1 MAISSSKDF
10 IVFPNDNS
18 GRLFIQEATF
28 TASGTWT
35 APAGV
40 TSAQV
45 ILVGGGGGGGGG
57 SQNVAGGGGA
67 GGQVIVRNLTV
78 VPGTT
83 YSVTIGAGGQGGQG
97 AINGAADVTNT
108 LPGGNGS
115 ATIFGNIT
123 IANLLVNSDFDY
135 SVQSWDSATYYRSAT
150 GVSGASQITVYPN
163 AAGLSV
169 GQRVTGTNL
178 GSNAQISGISGNLV
192 NLSVANTGT
201 VATVVGFSQG
211 ESVVRP
217 SNVFFNNIS
226 TAASDITTNPQT
238 ANTAASPYTQN
249 LSNNILPPQYAQLED
264 RNLITNNLIRQYGTA
279 LATFDINNSGV
290 PTKLPEMV
298 GGYTRTVTTTLNSP
312 IVTLNSTLDVYPN
325 MYIVGSMFAS
335 GTVVLSVDS
344 ATQITVSANATQNT
358 TNASATLSYSGA
370 FGINGFICGTSSSTS
385 GGAPTWVQL
394 SNMNSTTTTN
404 GTQTSAGLQGVPY
417 IPGATYTM
425 SAYVSTNVSI
435 LSATSILFQIRSA
448 GASRNAVS
456 NTLYANGSNS
466 GTTDSIDANTAN
478 GFFVRQATPQTLT
491 GFGGSFTTTAT
502 GANGATTITVADNS
516 GILIGMTITGS
527 GIQSDTQVSN
537 VVGTSISLNKTTNA
551 PLSNTTVNFANP
563 SGTQILGSNVTVGQT
578 GWRRI
583 AATFTTPSIA
593 STQANGVY
601 PFGATPQFIHPVIIF
616 QQGSVN
622 TFIDNVQLE
631 VGNTATTWRP
641 PVYREAQSMLMQ
653 TNSASGANLETSH
666 RFVRIQPNTQYSG
679 SAFVV
684 ATGTSNQYRPVRA
697 YIEYFDA
704 DFNSVL
710 RTEGNNVFLPIS
722 GVATSNQQM
731 PNVTY
736 PVRVAL
742 NGSTSPVTARWAKLG
757 VMVLNAAQS
766 ATGSAIEHHILA
778 PQLEPAATATV
789 YKRVDNVNFFYA
801 GQPGMTPIVSSLGTM
816 AAEGGGGGGTFN
828 TNSQHWQYGLEGGN
842 NGGHAVQNSNT
853 TTTLAGGGAGAGG
866 YGQPARIYG
875 SGVSGGNSV
884 DGYRTTAGGAI
895 QTWPLRGHLGGY
907 AVWNAGTNN
916 FHMMGEAGHGGP
928 GVLLNGLN
936 SGSPVGIPLGGGGG
950 GAGWSASNSL
960 NQTTPGIGQNGGGKG
975 GGTWLVTQASTTG
988 DYYARGLDA
997 IANTGSG
1004 GGGGGSNWTNTPQTL
1019 LNHNSANA
1027 AVNYEALTSEFF
1039 KWNPI
1044 YNASIVISAAAALYG
1059 SNGLR
1064 VTIQDTGNAKLTTSW
1079 QSFPILP
1086 RIPLV
1091 FPGVAARLTTA
1102 PGGVTSSQFTGLP
1115 KRVRPTVRW
1124 KNDRNQIIRE
1134 DRPPFDIQF
1143 SGTNTTTFLGAAGAT
1158 SGYWQTLAAPEN
1170 ASFFDVTW
1178 ELLYMDAGDVVDL
1191 DFAGCQYYG
1200 YMSFGGNGA
1209 DGYAMIRWFDK
1220 AVLQEVTDG

>member
-57 SQNVAGGGGA
+57 SQDIAGGGGA

-97 AINGAADVTNT
+97 AINGAADTTNT

-123 IANLLVNSDFDY
+123 IANLLVNPDFDY
-135 SVQSWDSATYYRSAT
+135 SIQSWDSATYYRSAT
-150 GVSGASQITVYPN
+150 GVSGASAITVYPN

-178 GSNAQISGISGNLV
+178 GANANIVGISGNV
-192 NLSVANTGT
+192 VSVSVANTGT

-217 SNVFFNNIS
+217 SNVFFHNIS
-226 TAASDITTNPQT
+226 SAGSDITNNTQ
-238 ANTAASPYTQN
+238 AGNTAGSPYTQN
-249 LSNNILPPQYAQLED
+249 LSNNILQPQVAQLED
-264 RNLITNNLIRQYGTA
+264 ATIVSNNLVRQFGTA
-279 LATFDINNSGV
+279 LASFTVANTGV
-290 PTKLPEMV
+290 PAKLPEMV
-298 GGYTRTVTTTLNSP
+298 GGYSRTATTTLSSTT
-312 IVTLNSTLDVYPN
+312 VTLNSTLDVYPN
-325 MYIVGSMFAS
+325 MYIVGTMFAT
-335 GTVVLSVDS
+335 GTTILSVDS
-344 ATQITVSANATQNT
+344 STQVTVSAAATQNA
-358 TNASATLSYSGA
+358 TNGAVTISYSGA
-370 FGINGFICGTSSSTS
+370 SGVNALIAGTSVSTTS
-385 GGAPTWVQL
+385 GAATWVQF
-394 SNMNSTTTTN
+394 STMNSTSTSN
-404 GTQTSAGLQGVPY
+404 GTQTSTGTQGVPY
-417 IPGATYTM
+417 IPGASYTM
-425 SAYVSTNVSI
+425 SCYISTNVDVSQT
-435 LSATSILFQIRSA
+435 TSLLFQLRSA
-448 GASRNAVS
+448 GASWNAVS
-456 NTLYANGSNS
+456 NVVYTGGSNS
-466 GTTDSIDANTAN
+466 GTSNSIDAGQAN
-478 GFFVRQATPQTLT
+478 GFFVRQATPQPLA
-491 GFGGSFTTTAT
+491 GYGGSVSTTAT
-502 GANGATTITVADNS
+502 AANGATSMTVTDTT
-516 GILIGMTITGS
+516 GILIGMVVTGS
-527 GIQSDTQVSN
+527 GLQSDTRVSSVAGN
-537 VVGTSISLNKTTNA
+537 TIGINKTTQS
-551 PLSNTTVNFANP
+551 PLSSTTVTFANP
-563 SGTQILGSNVTVGQT
+563 SNIQILSSATTAGQT

-583 AATFTTPSIA
+583 SATFTTPAIG
-593 STQANGVY
+593 TTLANGQY
-601 PFGATPQFIHPVIIF
+601 AFGSTPQFIHPVIVF

-622 TFIDNVQLE
+622 YYIDNLQLE
-631 VGNTATTWRP
+631 VGNTCTTWRM

-653 TNSASGANLETSH
+653 TNSASGSNLETSH
-666 RFVRIQPNTQYSG
+666 RFVRVSPNTQYSG

-704 DFNSVL
+704 DYNSVL

-722 GVATSNQQM
+722 GVATSTQQM

-736 PVRVAL
+736 PVRVTVNGATSPITARFAKFGIMQL
-742 NGSTSPVTARWAKLG
+742 NG
-757 VMVLNAAQS
+757 AQS
-766 ATGSAIEHHILA
+766 VTGSAIEHHIVA
-778 PQLEPAATATV
+778 PQLEPAATLTT

-801 GQPGMTPIVSSLGTM
+801 GQPGMTPIVSSLGTL
-816 AAEGGGGGGTFN
+816 AAEGGGGGGTW
-828 TNSQHWQYGLEGGN
+828 NSNSRHWQYGLEGGN
-842 NGGHAVQNSNT
+842 NGGHAIQGGSTV
-853 TTTLAGGGAGAGG
+853 TTLAGGGAGAGG
-866 YGQPARIYG
+866 YGQPARYYG
-875 SGVSGGNSV
+875 VGVSGGNSQ
-884 DGYRTTAGGAI
+884 DGYRTSAGGAI

-907 AVWNAGTNN
+907 AVTNSNTNN
-916 FHMMGEAGHGGP
+916 GHVMGEAGHGGP

-936 SGSPVGIPLGGGGG
+936 SGSPQGIPLGGGGG
-950 GAGWSASNSL
+950 GAGWNASNSIT
-960 NQTTPGIGQNGGGKG
+960 QATPGIGQNGGGKG
-975 GGTWLVTQASTTG
+975 APTWLITQASTTG

-997 IANTGSG
+997 IANTGAG
-1004 GGGGGSNWTNTPQTL
+1004 GGGGGSNWTNTPNTL

-1027 AVNYEALTSEFF
+1027 AVNYEALSSEFF

-1044 YNASIVISAAAALYG
+1044 YNASTSIVGGSIMYG
-1059 SNGLR
+1059 TNSLR
-1064 VTIQDTGNAKLTTSW
+1064 VTIQDTGNAKVTTSW

-1102 PGGVTSSQFTGLP
+1102 PGGATSSQFTGLP

-1124 KNDRNQIIRE
+1124 KNDRNVIIRE

-1143 SGTNTTTFLGAAGAT
+1143 SGVNTVTFLGATGAT
-1158 SGYWQTLAAPEN
+1158 SGYWQTLAAPAD

-1178 ELLYMDAGDVVDL
+1178 ELLYMDAGDVIDVD
-1191 DFAGCQYYG
+1191 FGGCQYYG

-1220 AVLQEVTDG
+1220 AVL

>member
-18 GRLFIQEATF
+18 GRLFVNEATF

-40 TSAQV
+40 TSAQI
-45 ILVGGGGGGGGG
+45 ILVGAGGGGGGG

-83 YSVTIGAGGQGGQG
+83 YNVTIGAGGQGGQG
-97 AINGAADVTNT
+97 AINAAADVVNT

-150 GVSGASQITVYPN
+150 GISGASAITVYPN
-163 AAGLSV
+163 AAGLTV

-178 GSNAQISGISGNLV
+178 GTNANIVGISGNVV
-192 NLSVANTGT
+192 NLSVANAAT
-201 VATVVGFSQG
+201 VASVVGFSQG
-211 ESVVRP
+211 ESIVRP
-217 SNVFFNNIS
+217 SNVFFYNIS
-226 TAASDITTNPQT
+226 AAGSDVTSNPQT
-238 ANTAASPYTQN
+238 GNTAGSPYFQN
-249 LSNNILPPQYAQLED
+249 LSNNLLQPNIAQLEEAAS
-264 RNLITNNLIRQYGTA
+264 ITNNNIRQYGIA
-279 LATFDINNSGV
+279 LSTFAITNTGV

-298 GGYTRTVTTTLNSP
+298 GGYTRTVTTVLSSTS
-312 IVTLNSTLDVYPN
+312 VTMNSTVDIYPG
-325 MYIVGSMFAS
+325 MYLVGSMFAT

-344 ATQITVSANATQNT
+344 TTSVTVSAAATQNS
-358 TNASATLSYSGA
+358 TNASITASYSGA
-370 FGINGFICGTSSSTS
+370 FGVNALIAATSVSTS
-385 GGAPTWVQL
+385 GGSPTWLQL
-394 SNMNSTTTTN
+394 SNMNSTSTSN
-404 GTQTSAGLQGVPY
+404 GTQTSAGLQGIPY
-417 IPGATYTM
+417 QPGATYTM
-425 SAYVSTNVSI
+425 SAYVSANTDV
-435 LSATSILFQIRSA
+435 LAATGVLFQLRSA
-448 GASRNAVS
+448 GASWNAIS
-456 NTLYANGSNS
+456 NQSFAGGSNS
-466 GTTDSIDANTAN
+466 GTTNSIDAGQAN
-478 GFFVRQATPQTLT
+478 GFFVRQATPAALP
-491 GFGGSFTTTAT
+491 GYGGNVTTTADA
-502 GANGATTITVADNS
+502 ANGATTITVASNF
-516 GILIGMTITGS
+516 GVYIGMVVSGS
-527 GIQSDTQVSN
+527 GLQSDTRVSN
-537 VVGTSISLNKTTNA
+537 VVGTTISINKTTNA
-551 PLSNTTVNFANP
+551 PLSTTSVTFSLAG
-563 SGTQILGSNVTVGQT
+563 GTQILGSNVTVGQT

-583 AATFTTPSIA
+583 SATFTTPSIA
-593 STQANGVY
+593 SALANGTY
-601 PFGATPQFIHPVIIF
+601 QFGSTPQFIHPVILL

-622 TFIDNVQLE
+622 FWFDNIQLE
-631 VGNTATTWRP
+631 VGNTTTTWRP

-666 RFVRIQPNTQYSG
+666 RFVRVQPNTNYSG

-684 ATGTSNQYRPVRA
+684 ATGTSNQYRPTRA

-722 GVATSNQQM
+722 GVATASQQM
-731 PNVTY
+731 PAVTY
-736 PVRVAL
+736 PIRLAV
-742 NGSTSPVTARWAKLG
+742 NGATSPVSARWAKFG
-757 VMVLNAAQS
+757 IMNLNGAQS
-766 ATGSAIEHHILA
+766 ATGTAIEHHILA
-778 PQLEPAATATV
+778 PQLEPAATVTP
-789 YKRVDNVNFFYA
+789 YKKADNVNFFYA
-801 GQPGMTPIVSSLGTM
+801 GQPGMTPIVSSLGTL

-828 TNSQHWQYGLEGGN
+828 SNSTHWQYGLEGGN
-842 NGGHAVQNSNT
+842 NGGHAVQNSNAS
-853 TTTLAGGGAGAGG
+853 TTLAGGGAGAGG

-875 SGVSGGNSV
+875 AGVSGGNTI
-884 DGYRTTAGGAI
+884 DGYRTTAGGSI
-895 QTWPLRGHLGGY
+895 QTYPLRGHLGGY
-907 AVWNAGTNN
+907 AVWNSGTNN
-916 FHMMGEAGHGGP
+916 FHAQGEAGHGGP

-936 SGSPVGIPLGGGGG
+936 SGSPLGLPLGGGGG
-950 GAGWSASNSL
+950 GAGWSASNSI

-1004 GGGGGSNWTNTPQTL
+1004 GGGGGSNWTNTPNTL
-1019 LNHNSANA
+1019 LTHNSANA
-1027 AVNYEALTSEFF
+1027 AVNYEALSSEFF
-1039 KWNPI
+1039 KWNPV
-1044 YNASIVISAAAALYG
+1044 YNASTVISAQAGFYG
-1059 SNGLR
+1059 SNVLR
-1064 VTIQDTGNAKLTTSW
+1064 TTIQDTGNAKITTSW

-1086 RIPLV
+1086 RIALV

-1102 PGGVTSSQFTGLP
+1102 PGGATSSQFTGLP

-1124 KNDRNQIIRE
+1124 KNDRNVIIRE

-1143 SGTNTTTFLGAAGAT
+1143 SGTNTITFLGAAGAT
-1158 SGYWQTLAAPEN
+1158 SGFWQTLAAPAD

-1191 DFAGCQYYG
+1191 DFGGCQYYG
-1200 YMSFGGNGA
+1200 YQSFGGNGA

-1220 AVLQEVTDG
+1220 AVL

>member
-83 YSVTIGAGGQGGQG
+83 YNITIGAGGQGGQG
-97 AINGAADVTNT
+97 AITSAADVVNT

-123 IANLLVNSDFDY
+123 IANLLVNPDFDY
-135 SVQSWDSATYYRSAT
+135 SIQSWDTATYFRSAT
-150 GVSGASQITVYPN
+150 GISATQAITVYPN
-163 AAGLSV
+163 AAGLTV
-169 GQRVTGTNL
+169 GQRVTGTNI
-178 GSNAQISGISGNLV
+178 GSNAVISGISGNV
-192 NLSVANTGT
+192 VSLSVANTGT
-201 VATVVGFSQG
+201 VATVIGFSNA
-211 ESVVRP
+211 ESLVRP
-217 SNVFFNNIS
+217 SNVFFYNIS
-226 TAASDITTNPQT
+226 TAASDVTTNPQT
-238 ANTAASPYTQN
+238 ANTAASPYFTN
-249 LSNNILPPQYAQLED
+249 LSNNILPPQISQLED
-264 RNLITNNLIRQYGTA
+264 PAILTNNLIRQYGTA
-279 LATFDINNSGV
+279 LSTFSISNAGV

-298 GGYTRTVTTTLNSP
+298 GGYAKTVTTTLNSAV
-312 IVTLNSTLDVYPN
+312 VTVNSTADILPN
-325 MYIVGSMFAS
+325 MYAVGSMFAS

-344 ATQITVSANATQNT
+344 STQVTVSATATQSIT
-358 TNASATLSYSGA
+358 GSATFSYSGA
-370 FGINGFICGTSSSTS
+370 FGINALTAGTSSSTS
-385 GGAPTWVQL
+385 GGAPTWIQF
-394 SNMNSTTTTN
+394 SNMNSTSATN
-404 GTQTSAGLQGVPY
+404 GTQTSTSAQGVPY

-425 SAYVSTNVSI
+425 SAYVSTNTNI
-435 LSATSILFQIRSA
+435 LSATSILFQLRSA
-448 GASRNAVS
+448 GASRNAIS
-456 NTLYANGSNS
+456 NVIFAGGSNS
-466 GTTDSIDANTAN
+466 GTADSIDSNTSN
-478 GFFVRQATPQTLT
+478 GFFVRQATPQAMT
-491 GFGGSFTTTAT
+491 GYGGNFTTTASA
-502 GANGATTITVADNS
+502 ANGATAITVADAS
-516 GILIGMTITGS
+516 GVLIGMVVTGS
-527 GIQSDTQVSN
+527 GLQSDTSVSN
-537 VVGTSISLNKTTNA
+537 VVGNTITINKTTNGV
-551 PLSNTTVNFANP
+551 LTNTTVTFATP
-563 SGTQILGSNVTVGQT
+563 AGTQILGSNVTTGQT

-583 AATFTTPSIA
+583 SATFTTPSIA
-593 STQANGVY
+593 ATQANGVY
-601 PFGATPQFIHPVIIF
+601 NFGSTPQFIHPVIVF
-616 QQGSVN
+616 QQGSVI

-641 PVYREAQSMLMQ
+641 PVYRESQSMLMQ
-653 TNSASGANLETSH
+653 TNSAAGGNLETSH
-666 RFVRIQPNTQYSG
+666 RFVRVNPNTQYSG

-722 GVATSNQQM
+722 GVATNNQQM

-742 NGSTSPVTARWAKLG
+742 NGATSPVTARWAKFG
-757 VMVLNAAQS
+757 IMVLNGAQS
-766 ATGSAIEHHILA
+766 ATGSAIEHHIIA
-778 PQLEPAATATV
+778 PQLEPAATATI
-789 YKRVDNVNFFYA
+789 YKKVDNVNFFYA
-801 GQPGMTPIVSSLGTM
+801 GQAGMTPIVSSLGTFS
-816 AAEGGGGGGTFN
+816 AEGGGGGGTFN
-828 TNSQHWQYGLEGGN
+828 SNSTHWQYGLEGGN
-842 NGGHAVQNSNT
+842 NGGHAIQGSSTV
-853 TTTLAGGGAGAGG
+853 TTLAGGGAGAGG
-866 YGQPARIYG
+866 YGQPARYYG
-875 SGVSGGNSV
+875 VGVSGGNSQ
-884 DGYRTTAGGAI
+884 DGYRTTAGGSQ

-907 AVWNAGTNN
+907 AVTNSNTNN
-916 FHMMGEAGHGGP
+916 NHVMGEAGHGGP
-928 GVLLNGLN
+928 GILLNGLN
-936 SGSPVGIPLGGGGG
+936 SGSPLGLPLGGGGG
-950 GAGWSASNSL
+950 GAGWNASNSL
-960 NQTTPGIGQNGGGKG
+960 NQATPGIGQNGGGKG
-975 GGTWLVTQASTTG
+975 APTWLVTQSSTTA

-997 IANTGSG
+997 IPNTGAG

-1019 LNHNSANA
+1019 LTHNSANA

-1044 YNASIVISAAAALYG
+1044 YNVSTVISAQAGFYG
-1059 SNGLR
+1059 SNVLR
-1064 VTIQDTGNAKLTTSW
+1064 ATIQDTGNAKIVTSW

-1102 PGGVTSSQFTGLP
+1102 PGGATSAQFTGLP

-1143 SGTNTTTFLGAAGAT
+1143 SGTNVITFLGAAGAT
-1158 SGYWQTLAAPEN
+1158 SGYWQTLAAPAD

-1178 ELLYMDAGDVVDL
+1178 ELLYMDAGDVIDL
-1191 DFAGCQYYG
+1191 DFGGCQYYG

-1209 DGYAMIRWFDK
+1209 DGFAMIRWFDK
-1220 AVLQEVTDG
+1220 AVL

>member
-40 TSAQV
+40 TSAQIV
-45 ILVGGGGGGGGG
+45 LVGAGGGGGGG

-83 YSVTIGAGGQGGQG
+83 YNVTIGAGGQGGQG
-97 AINGAADVTNT
+97 AINAAADVVNT

-150 GVSGASQITVYPN
+150 GISGASAITVYPN
-163 AAGLSV
+163 AAGLTV
-169 GQRVTGTNL
+169 GQRVTGTNI
-178 GSNAQISGISGNLV
+178 GTNATIVGISGNVV
-192 NLSVANTGT
+192 NLSVANAAT
-201 VATVVGFSQG
+201 VASVVGFSQG
-211 ESVVRP
+211 ESIVRP

-226 TAASDITTNPQT
+226 SAASDITTNPQT
-238 ANTAASPYTQN
+238 GNTAGSPYFQN
-249 LSNNILPPQYAQLED
+249 LSNNLLQPNIAQLEEAAT
-264 RNLITNNLIRQYGTA
+264 ITNNNIRQYGIA
-279 LATFDINNSGV
+279 LSTFAITNTGV

-298 GGYTRTVTTTLNSP
+298 GGYTRTVTTALSSAV
-312 IVTLNSTLDVYPN
+312 VTMNSTVDIYPG
-325 MYIVGSMFAS
+325 MYLVGSMFAT

-344 ATQITVSANATQNT
+344 ATQVTVSAAATQVSN
-358 TNASATLSYSGA
+358 NASITASYSGA
-370 FGINGFICGTSSSTS
+370 FGVNALIASTSVSTS
-385 GGAPTWVQL
+385 GGSPTWLQL
-394 SNMNSTTTTN
+394 SNMNSTSQSN
-404 GTQTSAGLQGVPY
+404 GTQTSAGLQGIPY
-417 IPGATYTM
+417 QPGATYTM
-425 SAYVSTNVSI
+425 SAYVSANADV
-435 LSATSILFQIRSA
+435 LAATSVLFQLRSA
-448 GASRNAVS
+448 GASWNAIS
-456 NTLYANGSNS
+456 NQAFAGGSNS
-466 GTTDSIDANTAN
+466 GTTNSIDAGQAN
-478 GFFVRQATPQTLT
+478 GFFVKQATPAALP
-491 GFGGSFTTTAT
+491 GYGGNVTTTADA
-502 GANGATTITVADNS
+502 ANGATTITVASNF
-516 GILIGMTITGS
+516 GVLIGMVVTGS
-527 GIQSDTQVSN
+527 GLQSDTRVSN
-537 VVGTSISLNKTTNA
+537 VVGNTISINKTTNA
-551 PLSNTTVNFANP
+551 PLTTTSVTFAS
-563 SGTQILGSNVTVGQT
+563 SGPQIIGSNVTVGQT

-583 AATFTTPSIA
+583 SATFTTPGIA
-593 STQANGVY
+593 SALANGTY
-601 PFGATPQFIHPVIIF
+601 QFGSTPQFIHPVIIL

-622 TFIDNVQLE
+622 FWFDNIQLE

-653 TNSASGANLETSH
+653 TNSAAGGNLETSH
-666 RFVRIQPNTQYSG
+666 RFVRVQPNTQYSG

-684 ATGTSNQYRPVRA
+684 ATGTSNQYRPTRA
-697 YIEYFDA
+697 FIEYFDA

-722 GVATSNQQM
+722 GVATSTQQM
-731 PNVTY
+731 PAVTY
-736 PVRVAL
+736 PVRLAV
-742 NGSTSPVTARWAKLG
+742 NGATSPVNARWAKFG
-757 VMVLNAAQS
+757 IMNLNGAQS
-766 ATGSAIEHHILA
+766 ATGTAIEHHILA
-778 PQLEPAATATV
+778 PQLEPAATVTP
-789 YKRVDNVNFFYA
+789 YKKADNVNYFYA
-801 GQPGMTPIVSSLGTM
+801 GQPGMTPIVSSLGTV

-828 TNSQHWQYGLEGGN
+828 SNSTHWQYGLEGGN

-875 SGVSGGNSV
+875 TGVTGGNSV
-884 DGYRTTAGGAI
+884 DGYRTTAGGSM
-895 QTWPLRGHLGGY
+895 QTWPMRGHQGGY
-907 AVWNAGTNN
+907 ALWNSGTNN
-916 FHMMGEAGHGGP
+916 FHVQGEAGHGGP

-936 SGSPVGIPLGGGGG
+936 SGSTLGLPLAGGGG
-950 GAGWSASNSL
+950 GAGWNANNSI
-960 NQTTPGIGQNGGGKG
+960 NQATPGIGQNGGGKG
-975 GGTWLVTQASTTG
+975 APTWLATQASTTP

-997 IANTGSG
+997 IANTGAG
-1004 GGGGGSNWTNTPQTL
+1004 GGGGGSNWTNTPNTL
-1019 LNHNSANA
+1019 ITHNSANA

-1039 KWNPI
+1039 KWNPV
-1044 YNASIVISAAAALYG
+1044 YNASTVISAQAGFYG
-1059 SNGLR
+1059 SNVLR
-1064 VTIQDTGNAKLTTSW
+1064 ATIQDTGNAKITTSW

-1102 PGGVTSSQFTGLP
+1102 PGGATSSQFTGLP

-1124 KNDRNQIIRE
+1124 KNDRNVIIRE

-1143 SGTNTTTFLGAAGAT
+1143 SGTNTVTFLGAAGAT
-1158 SGYWQTLAAPEN
+1158 SGIWQTLAAPAD

-1191 DFAGCQYYG
+1191 DFGGCQYYG
-1200 YMSFGGNGA
+1200 YQSFGGNGA

-1220 AVLQEVTDG
+1220 ATL

>member
-45 ILVGGGGGGGGG
+45 VLVGGGGGGGGG

-78 VPGTT
+78 TPGTT
-83 YSVTIGAGGQGGQG
+83 YNVTIGAGGQGGQG
-97 AINGAADVTNT
+97 AINGAADVVNT

-123 IANLLVNSDFDY
+123 IANLLVNPDFDY
-135 SVQSWDSATYYRSAT
+135 SIQSWDSATYYRSAT
-150 GVSGASQITVYPN
+150 GLSGASAITVYPN
-163 AAGLSV
+163 AAGLTV

-178 GSNAQISGISGNLV
+178 GTNANIVGISGNVV
-192 NLSVANTGT
+192 NLSVANAAT

-217 SNVFFNNIS
+217 SNVFFYNVS
-226 TAASDITTNPQT
+226 SAGTDVTASNPQT
-238 ANTAASPYTQN
+238 GNTAGSPYFQN
-249 LSNNILPPQYAQLED
+249 LSNNILPPQIAQLED
-264 RNLITNNLIRQYGTA
+264 AAIISNNLIRQYGTA
-279 LATFDINNSGV
+279 LSSFNVTNTGV

-298 GGYTRTVTTTLNSP
+298 GGYSRTVTTVLNSP
-312 IVTLNSTLDVYPN
+312 TVTMNSTADVYPN
-325 MYIVGSMFAS
+325 MYLVGTMFS
-335 GTVVLSVDS
+335 TGTVVLSVDS
-344 ATQITVSANATQNT
+344 ATQVTVSANATANS
-358 TNASATLSYSGA
+358 TNGSATLSYSGA
-370 FGINGFICGTSSSTS
+370 FGVNGLICGTSVSTTS
-385 GGAPTWVQL
+385 GAPTWVQF
-394 SNMNSTTTTN
+394 STMNSTTTSN
-404 GTQTSAGLQGVPY
+404 GTQTSTSSQGVPY

-425 SAYVSTNVSI
+425 SAYVSTNVDV
-435 LSATSILFQIRSA
+435 TSSGTPILFQLRSA
-448 GASRNAVS
+448 GASWNAIS
-456 NTLYANGSNS
+456 NQVFANGSNS
-466 GTTDSIDANTAN
+466 GTTNSIDAGQAN
-478 GFFVRQATPQTLT
+478 GFFVRQATPAALP
-491 GFGGSFTTTAT
+491 GYGGSVTTTAS
-502 GANGATTITVADNS
+502 GANGATAITVADTT
-516 GILIGMTITGS
+516 GILIGMVVTGS
-527 GIQSDTQVSN
+527 GLQSDTRVSG
-537 VVGTSISLNKTTNA
+537 VSGTLISINKTTQA
-551 PLSNTTVNFANP
+551 PLSATTVTFANP
-563 SGTQILGSNVTVGQT
+563 SNIQILSSATTAGQT

-583 AATFTTPSIA
+583 SATFTTPSIA
-593 STQANGVY
+593 SALANGVY
-601 PFGATPQFIHPVIIF
+601 AFGSTPQFIHPVIVF

-622 TFIDNVQLE
+622 TWVDNVQLE
-631 VGNTATTWRP
+631 VGTTTTSWRM

-653 TNSASGANLETSH
+653 TNSASGSNLETSH

-684 ATGTSNQYRPVRA
+684 ASGTSNQYRPVRA

-710 RTEGNNVFLPIS
+710 RIEGNNVFLPIS
-722 GVATSNQQM
+722 GVQTSNQQM

-736 PVRVAL
+736 PVRVVV
-742 NGSTSPVTARWAKLG
+742 NGATAPVTARFAKLG
-757 VMVLNAAQS
+757 IMQLNGAQS
-766 ATGSAIEHHILA
+766 ATGTAIEHHIIA
-778 PQLEPAATATV
+778 PQLEPAATATI
-789 YKRVDNVNFFYA
+789 YKKVDNVNFFYA
-801 GQPGMTPIVSSLGTM
+801 GQPGLTPIVSSLGTL

-828 TNSQHWQYGLEGGN
+828 SNSTHWQYGLEGGN
-842 NGGHAVQNSNT
+842 NGGHGVQNSNSS
-853 TTTLAGGGAGAGG
+853 TTLGGGGAGASG
-866 YGQPARIYG
+866 YGQPARIY
-875 SGVSGGNSV
+875 SVGVTGGNTA
-884 DGYRTTAGGAI
+884 DGYRTTGGGAQ

-907 AVWNAGTNN
+907 AAWNSATNN
-916 FHMMGEAGHGGP
+916 SHQMGEAGHGGP

-936 SGSPVGIPLGGGGG
+936 SGSPLGLPLGGGGG
-950 GAGWSASNSL
+950 GAGWGANNSI
-960 NQTTPGIGQNGGGKG
+960 NQATPGLGNNGGGKG
-975 GGTWLVTQASTTG
+975 APTWLVTQASTTP

-997 IANTGSG
+997 TSNTGAG
-1004 GGGGGSNWTNTPQTL
+1004 GGGGGSNWTNTPNTL
-1019 LNHNSANA
+1019 LTHNSANP

-1044 YNASIVISAAAALYG
+1044 YNASTVISAQAGFYG
-1059 SNGLR
+1059 SNVLR
-1064 VTIQDTGNAKLTTSW
+1064 TTIQDTGNAKVVTSW

-1102 PGGVTSSQFTGLP
+1102 PGGATSSQFTGLP

-1124 KNDRNQIIRE
+1124 KNDRNVIIRE

-1143 SGTNTTTFLGAAGAT
+1143 SGVNTITFLGAAGAT
-1158 SGYWQTLAAPEN
+1158 SGYWQTLAAPAD

-1178 ELLYMDAGDVVDL
+1178 ELLYMDAGDIIDL
-1191 DFAGCQYYG
+1191 DFGGCQYYG
-1200 YMSFGGNGA
+1200 YQSFGGNGA

-1220 AVLQEVTDG
+1220 AVL

>member
-18 GRLFIQEATF
+18 GRVFINEATF

-40 TSAQV
+40 TSAQI
-45 ILVGGGGGGGGG
+45 ILVGAGGGGGGG

-97 AINGAADVTNT
+97 AINGAADVVNT

-123 IANLLVNSDFDY
+123 IANLLVNPDFDY
-135 SVQSWDSATYYRSAT
+135 SIQSWDSATYYRSAT
-150 GVSGASQITVYPN
+150 GVSGASAITVYPN
-163 AAGLSV
+163 AAGLTV
-169 GQRVTGTNL
+169 GQRVTGTNI
-178 GSNAQISGISGNLV
+178 GSNANIVGISGNVV
-192 NLSVANTGT
+192 NLSVANSST
-201 VATVVGFSQG
+201 VSSVIGFSQG

-217 SNVFFNNIS
+217 SNVFFYNIS
-226 TAASDITTNPQT
+226 SAASDITSNPQT
-238 ANTAASPYTQN
+238 ANTAGSPYTQN
-249 LSNNILPPQYAQLED
+249 LSNNILQPQIAQLED
-264 RNLITNNLIRQYGTA
+264 AAIISNNLIRQYGIA
-279 LATFDINNSGV
+279 LSTFAITNTGV
-290 PTKLPEMV
+290 PTKLPEQV
-298 GGYTRTVTTTLNSP
+298 GGYTRTVTTVLNSP
-312 IVTLNSTLDVYPN
+312 TVTMNSTLDVYPN
-325 MYIVGSMFAS
+325 MYITGTMFAT
-335 GTVVLSVDS
+335 GTVILSVDS
-344 ATQITVSANATQNT
+344 PTQVTVSANATQNQS
-358 TNASATLSYSGA
+358 NATATISYSGA
-370 FGINGFICGTSSSTS
+370 FGVNALIASTSVSTS
-385 GGAPTWVQL
+385 GGSPTWIQL
-394 SNMNSTTTTN
+394 SNMNSTSQSN
-404 GTQTSAGLQGVPY
+404 GTQTSTSAQGVPY

-425 SAYVSTNVSI
+425 SAYVSTNTNV
-435 LSATSILFQIRSA
+435 LSATGVLFQLRSA
-448 GASRNAVS
+448 GASWNAIS
-456 NTLYANGSNS
+456 NQAFTGGSNS
-466 GTTDSIDANTAN
+466 GTTNSIDAGQAN
-478 GFFVRQATPQTLT
+478 GFFVRQATPQAMT
-491 GFGGSFTTTAT
+491 GYGGNFTTTAT
-502 GANGATTITVADNS
+502 AANGATSIVVADAS
-516 GILIGMTITGS
+516 GILQGMAVTGS
-527 GIQSDTQVSN
+527 GLQSDTRVTN
-537 VVGTSISLNKTTNA
+537 VVGTTITIDKTTQA
-551 PLSNTTVNFANP
+551 PLTATTVNFSTPA
-563 SGTQILGSNVTVGQT
+563 GIQIIGANVTTVQT

-583 AATFTTPSIA
+583 SATFTTPSIA
-593 STQANGVY
+593 AALANGTY
-601 PFGATPQFIHPVIIF
+601 QFGSTPQFIHPVIIL

-622 TFIDNVQLE
+622 FWFDNIQLE

-666 RFVRIQPNTQYSG
+666 RFVRVQPNTQYSG

-684 ATGTSNQYRPVRA
+684 ATGTSNQYRPTRA

-710 RTEGNNVFLPIS
+710 RTEGSNVFLPIS
-722 GVATSNQQM
+722 GVQTSNQQM

-736 PVRVAL
+736 PVRLAV
-742 NGSTSPVTARWAKLG
+742 NGATSPVNARWAKFG
-757 VMVLNAAQS
+757 IMNLNGAQS
-766 ATGSAIEHHILA
+766 ATGTAIEHHIIA
-778 PQLEPAATATV
+778 PQLEPAATATT

-801 GQPGMTPIVSSLGTM
+801 GQPGMTPVVSSLGTL

-828 TNSQHWQYGLEGGN
+828 SNSTHWQYGLEGGN

-875 SGVSGGNSV
+875 AGVSGGNTI
-884 DGYRTTAGGAI
+884 DGYRTTAGGSI
-895 QTWPLRGHLGGY
+895 QTYPLRGHLGGY
-907 AVWNAGTNN
+907 AVWNSGTNN
-916 FHMMGEAGHGGP
+916 FHVQGEAGHGGP

-936 SGSPVGIPLGGGGG
+936 SGSPVGLPLGGGGG
-950 GAGWSASNSL
+950 GAGWSANNSI

-1004 GGGGGSNWTNTPQTL
+1004 GGGGGSNWTNTPNTL
-1019 LNHNSANA
+1019 LTHNSANA

-1044 YNASIVISAAAALYG
+1044 YNASTVISAQAGFYG
-1059 SNGLR
+1059 SNVLR
-1064 VTIQDTGNAKLTTSW
+1064 TTIQDTGNAKVTTSW

-1086 RIPLV
+1086 RIALV

-1102 PGGVTSSQFTGLP
+1102 PGGATSSQFTGLP

-1124 KNDRNQIIRE
+1124 KNDRNVIIRE
-1134 DRPPFDIQF
+1134 DRPIFDIQF
-1143 SGTNTTTFLGAAGAT
+1143 SGVNTVTFLGAAGAT
-1158 SGYWQTLAAPEN
+1158 SGYWQTLAAPAD

-1191 DFAGCQYYG
+1191 DFGGCQYYG
-1200 YMSFGGNGA
+1200 YQSFGGNGA

-1220 AVLQEVTDG
+1220 AVL